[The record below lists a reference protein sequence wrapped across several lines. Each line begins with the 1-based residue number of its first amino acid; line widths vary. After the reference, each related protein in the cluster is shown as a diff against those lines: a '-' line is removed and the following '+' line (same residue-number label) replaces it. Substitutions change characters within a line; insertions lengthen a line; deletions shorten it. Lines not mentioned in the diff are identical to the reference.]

1 MLWVCGADEG
11 STATSPHDALG
22 VHKAPPSSIYCPTL
36 YTQHVTCFPITEQR
50 QIVPEYKGGEIEVV
64 PRLHVPEKELKFTGA
79 RVVLQMT
86 ALGPVVPLWAGG
98 PQRSP
103 RWARLSLGS

>member
-1 MLWVCGADEG
+1 MGLTRAAQPRPLTTLWECTKLLLPA
-11 STATSPHDALG
+11 ST
-22 VHKAPPSSIYCPTL
+22 VPPCTP
-36 YTQHVTCFPITEQR
+36 QHVTCFPITEQR